1 MSKTPKRLSPA
12 PFVAWANHGL
22 PLPDGYDSFLA
33 YAVACMD
40 TRALELEN
48 LFGENS
54 NYPSRAEFLKAV
66 EAEYRALCKKA
77 GVV

>member
-1 MSKTPKRLSPA
+1 MSEIPKQLSPA

-22 PLPDGYDSFLA
+22 PPPDGYDSFLA

-48 LFGENS
+48 LFGEAS
-54 NYPSRAEFLKAV
+54 NCPSSAEFLKAV
-66 EAEYRALCKKA
+66 EAEYRALRQKA
-77 GVV
+77 GVA